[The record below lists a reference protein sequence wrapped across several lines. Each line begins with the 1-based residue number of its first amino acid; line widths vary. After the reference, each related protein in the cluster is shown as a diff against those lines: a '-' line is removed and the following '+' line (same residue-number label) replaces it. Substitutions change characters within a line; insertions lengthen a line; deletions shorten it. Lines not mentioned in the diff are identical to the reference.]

1 MSSPVSTYLSKA
13 GEEVIRKL
21 FKTVRATRYEDPVD
35 QDSFLLGSAK
45 LVLSFRAQ
53 VISFAVVPEL
63 AECVFT
69 IRSMMHSNNARLGT
83 PLSDAFISLQDFA
96 GEIVRKRQVIH
107 DRKLAQADRA
117 RAAEG
122 VAARLEHRAALE
134 HAARV
139 NNNALPSPEEDEVSI
154 PSATGESGGDE
165 ASPVVR
171 DPPASPIIDLTN
183 TPVIAQAF
191 PLSPLHDLQARLRSL
206 SLSTP
211 LTSPPHS
218 LLSRSPSLP
227 DLVPDFTLHPR
238 KVPVK
243 GGGWE
248 RGRTP
253 AHHRRN
259 VSTPVPIAQCH
270 TVRLVPRPF
279 GLPPNHLRTNYVD
292 DWLESTQNSTG
303 SRAHKRPSPGS
314 SNRSRN
320 PNHSRRRPAPKK
332 VKRCFNCCV
341 ADHLVALCPMRE
353 VLN

>member
-13 GEEVIRKL
+13 GEE
-21 FKTVRATRYEDPVD
+21 
-35 QDSFLLGSAK
+35 DSFLLGSAK

-53 VISFAVVPEL
+53 VVSFAVVPEL

-139 NNNALPSPEEDEVSI
+139 NNNTLPSPEEDELSI
-154 PSATGESGGDE
+154 PSATGDSGGDE

-211 LTSPPHS
+211 LTSPMRSFHPILLFLLLNFLIQLRS

-259 VSTPVPIAQCH
+259 VSTLVPIVQCH

-292 DWLESTQNSTG
+292 DWLESTRNSTG
-303 SRAHKRPSPGS
+303 SRAHKGPLLAAPVAPATRTTVAVDRPPSM
-314 SNRSRN
+314 
-320 PNHSRRRPAPKK
+320 K

>member
-1 MSSPVSTYLSKA
+1 MSSPISTYLSKA

-53 VISFAVVPEL
+53 VVSFAVVPEL

-69 IRSMMHSNNARLGT
+69 IRSMMHSNNAHLGT

-96 GEIVRKRQVIH
+96 GE
-107 DRKLAQADRA
+107 DC
-117 RAAEG
+117 

-139 NNNALPSPEEDEVSI
+139 NNTTLPSPEEDEVSI

-183 TPVIAQAF
+183 TPVIAQVRLAF

-211 LTSPPHS
+211 LTSPPCS

-248 RGRTP
+248 RGRTRP
-253 AHHRRN
+253 TTEFRN
-259 VSTPVPIAQCH
+259 VSTLVPIVQCH

-314 SNRSRN
+314 SSRSRN
-320 PNHSRRRPAPKK
+320 PNHSRCRPAPKK
-332 VKRCFNCCV
+332 VKRCFNCCA